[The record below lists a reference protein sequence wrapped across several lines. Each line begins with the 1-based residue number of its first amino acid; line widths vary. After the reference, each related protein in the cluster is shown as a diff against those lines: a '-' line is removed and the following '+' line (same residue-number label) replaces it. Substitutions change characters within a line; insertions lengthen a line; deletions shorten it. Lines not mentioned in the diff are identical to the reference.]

1 MFGFFRIWSIEYF
14 RPFSLYKGLES
25 FILPI
30 FNPLSPSSKYRRSLS
45 LSLSL
50 SLFLSLSLSLL
61 VARRTENPA
70 VSFAKEVLKMQA
82 KSGFSTSSPLSQQ
95 HLFTA
100 ACTFAGGRERVC
112 MSPGAS
118 ILHSPRATCEPRRS
132 IMRANFAIQNV
143 EEQDY
148 GLPYIYTYA
157 SLSLPK
163 GFLRVSPAFYSE
175 IGERER
181 EREREGERERG
192 GGSIAPS
199 GPRVPWWHH
208 LRTDWN
214 PIPSPGAC
222 LLPIPPWC
230 VSARS
235 PWRPSASDKERPS
248 DSSPRGK
255 GGGVVR

>member
-1 MFGFFRIWSIEYF
+1 
-14 RPFSLYKGLES
+14 
-25 FILPI
+25 
-30 FNPLSPSSKYRRSLS
+30 
-45 LSLSL
+45 
-50 SLFLSLSLSLL
+50 
-61 VARRTENPA
+61 
-70 VSFAKEVLKMQA
+70 MQA

-163 GFLRVSPAFYSE
+163 GFLRVFPAFYSE

-181 EREREGERERG
+181 EREGERERERERG
-192 GGSIAPS
+192 RID
-199 GPRVPWWHH
+199 
-208 LRTDWN
+208 RTEW
-214 PIPSPGAC
+214 PTRAVVTSPENR
-222 LLPIPPWC
+222 L
-230 VSARS
+230 
-235 PWRPSASDKERPS
+235 KS
-248 DSSPRGK
+248 DSVPRGLPLAYTTLMCIRTLTLTP
-255 GGGVVR
+255 VSER